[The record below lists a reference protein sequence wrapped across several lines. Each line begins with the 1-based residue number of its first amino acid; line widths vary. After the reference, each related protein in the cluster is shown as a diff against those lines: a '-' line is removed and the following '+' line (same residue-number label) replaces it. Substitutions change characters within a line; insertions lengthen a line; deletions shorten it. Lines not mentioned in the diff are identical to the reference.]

1 MFQREFEKGV
11 DEMNRDDKISEPAEA
26 KLALQLAIQKAL
38 QASSTASITPDSKDI
53 DSKAS
58 YTLADV
64 QRVVKRLSKNMK
76 PAYRRAIERR
86 KVDEWGWR
94 LDRILRPLRRS
105 YSADAFKDLTKQVYA
120 MSELERRY
128 WIKRMEKANGYR

>member
-1 MFQREFEKGV
+1 
-11 DEMNRDDKISEPAEA
+11 MNRDDKISEPAEA

-38 QASSTASITPDSKDI
+38 QASSTASITPDSNDI
-53 DSKAS
+53 NSKAS

-76 PAYRRAIERR
+76 PAYRHAIDRR
-86 KVDEWGWR
+86 KADEWGWR
-94 LDRILRPLRRS
+94 LDRILRPLRRA
-105 YSADAFKDLTKQVYA
+105 YSIDAFKDLTKQVYA